1 MKSIYTNGVFPSYKG
16 SWKWYWWE
24 DLVPLSHQAIGI
36 RMGIPLMG
44 NIMVWRGTS
53 RLAPTDTMV
62 HAQCVSVFVTG
73 VGHSCLLPAD
83 ILLLLYV
90 RPSREKQCRHVTC
103 RKILAAVPLHTIAHG
118 YQTDTEI
125 TLVISD
131 VDDSS
136 YIIADENFIGA
147 LWWELN
153 SNAPSKGKRCLNT
166 HPITLTQH
174 LATTGS
180 QVSARGPLPTRTPCD
195 SRHTALPT
203 AAPEGQPELHVLGQ
217 DGVGGAA
224 AVMGLRNPVS

>member
-1 MKSIYTNGVFPSYKG
+1 M
-16 SWKWYWWE
+16 
-24 DLVPLSHQAIGI
+24 
-36 RMGIPLMG
+36 
-44 NIMVWRGTS
+44 
-53 RLAPTDTMV
+53 
-62 HAQCVSVFVTG
+62 
-73 VGHSCLLPAD
+73 
-83 ILLLLYV
+83 
-90 RPSREKQCRHVTC
+90 TC

-174 LATTGS
+174 PATTGS